1 MLQSLAG
8 VLSEMKGESEGQ
20 RERAMTEAWQGR
32 EGRGHGRPRKPHAC
46 SPTIHS

>member
-8 VLSEMKGESEGQ
+8 VLSEMRGESEGQ
-20 RERAMTEAWQGR
+20 RERAMTEARQ
-32 EGRGHGRPRKPHAC
+32 GRGHGRPRKPHAC